1 MLSKSL
7 VALSAL
13 VPAALGAVYTVTV
26 GIVEIDGQPGRG
38 FDPSSIRPAAGDTI
52 HFTFSLPEYV
62 KNPPSVQHSAT
73 QSTFDTPCTPMS
85 GGFDTGIQT
94 TGSANTNTGNTFEL
108 QVNNTDPLWFFSSA
122 SGDCGSGMVLSV
134 NPPLTGDQT
143 AAAFV
148 DRAKA
153 QGSPPDSSSGA
164 PASSSGAPPSSST
177 PASSGAPVSS
187 GAPSSGSAGS
197 QTRSATSTAP
207 SASESGNNN
216 AGVKVGAPAAGL
228 VALAAAVFAGV
239 F

>member
-1 MLSKSL
+1 MFSKSL

-38 FDPSSIRPAAGDTI
+38 FDPSSIRPSSGDTI

-85 GGFDTGIQT
+85 GGFDSGVQT

-108 QVNNTDPLWFFSSA
+108 QVNSTDPIWFYSSA

-134 NPPLTGDQT
+134 NPPLTGEQT

-148 DRAKA
+148 ERAKQ
-153 QGSPPDSSSGA
+153 QGGGTPPDSSSSGA
-164 PASSSGAPPSSST
+164 PASSSSGAPESSSSS
-177 PASSGAPVSS
+177 PASSSGGSS
-187 GAPSSGSAGS
+187 ASSHSQSGSASSSAPAAS
-197 QTRSATSTAP
+197 QT
-207 SASESGNNN
+207 GNGN
-216 AGVKVGAPAAGL
+216 AGMKVGAPAVGL
-228 VALAAAVFAGV
+228 FALGAAVFASV